1 MISNKRNNIVAKR
14 YASKMQGKIA
24 AKKLQQKNAAVWG
37 ISSAGR
43 ASALH
48 AEGQRFDPAMLHHLE
63 INLEKSRFLFC
74 PK

>member
-1 MISNKRNNIVAKR
+1 
-14 YASKMQGKIA
+14 MQR
-24 AKKLQQKNAAVWG
+24 KNAAVWG

-63 INLEKSRFLFC
+63 INLEKSRFLFY
-74 PK
+74 KKKGINSELIVSRYDKK

>member
-1 MISNKRNNIVAKR
+1 MHQKCSE
-14 YASKMQGKIA
+14 KM
-24 AKKLQQKNAAVWG
+24 QQKNAAVWG

-63 INLEKSRFLFC
+63 INLEKSRFLFY
-74 PK
+74 KKKGINSELIVSRYDKK

>member
-1 MISNKRNNIVAKR
+1 MHQKCSE
-14 YASKMQGKIA
+14 
-24 AKKLQQKNAAVWG
+24 KLQQKNAAVWG

-63 INLEKSRFLFC
+63 INLEKSRFLFY
-74 PK
+74 KKKGINSELIVSRYDKK

>member
-1 MISNKRNNIVAKR
+1 MHQKCSE
-14 YASKMQGKIA
+14 
-24 AKKLQQKNAAVWG
+24 KLQQKNAAVWG

-63 INLEKSRFLFC
+63 INLEKSRLLFY
-74 PK
+74 KKKGINSELIVSRYDKK

>member
-1 MISNKRNNIVAKR
+1 MHQKCNE
-14 YASKMQGKIA
+14 
-24 AKKLQQKNAAVWG
+24 KLQQKNAAVWG

-63 INLEKSRFLFC
+63 INLEKSRFLFY
-74 PK
+74 KKKGINSELIVSRYDKK

>member
-1 MISNKRNNIVAKR
+1 M
-14 YASKMQGKIA
+14 
-24 AKKLQQKNAAVWG
+24 QQKNAAVWG

-63 INLEKSRFLFC
+63 INLEKSRFLFY
-74 PK
+74 KKKGINSELIVSRYDKK

>member
-1 MISNKRNNIVAKR
+1 MHQKCNE
-14 YASKMQGKIA
+14 
-24 AKKLQQKNAAVWG
+24 KLQQKNAAVWG

-63 INLEKSRFLFC
+63 IKVQCQVVLVK
-74 PK
+74 PKTNDK

>member
-1 MISNKRNNIVAKR
+1 MHQKCSE
-14 YASKMQGKIA
+14 
-24 AKKLQQKNAAVWG
+24 KLQRKNAAVWG